1 MYMYTHLSPPGPNR
15 RQLRRIFRP
24 TAQHGDL
31 LKTRRALN
39 RHWAFSKKNRIVLLW
54 SFCEQSN
61 KTTKF
66 SPNEPGGRANVFF
79 RYYYVNVTFSST
91 IRNRRGRNV
100 LVFVFVTLPVRA

>member
-39 RHWAFSKKNRIVLLW
+39 RHWAFSKK
-54 SFCEQSN
+54 
-61 KTTKF
+61 KTGLSHSGRFASKATKQQKF

-79 RYYYVNVTFSST
+79 VLRCYYYVNVT
-91 IRNRRGRNV
+91 
-100 LVFVFVTLPVRA
+100 LPVRA